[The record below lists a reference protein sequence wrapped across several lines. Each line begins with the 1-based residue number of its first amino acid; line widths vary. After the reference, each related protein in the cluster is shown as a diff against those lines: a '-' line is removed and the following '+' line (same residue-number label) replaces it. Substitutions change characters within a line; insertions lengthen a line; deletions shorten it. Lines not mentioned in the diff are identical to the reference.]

1 MRLVGGLKSENAEL
15 LLFLLSMHIV
25 KWLSPV
31 WFNWTKWMV
40 MAMVVNDDD
49 YDDMCPALWAH
60 LWKFPRSSTWIL
72 LNVMAALVFWEF
84 AVYRPSKNCG
94 VHSSASASD
103 FFFSMVCLHS
113 SYCFLMPKLLL
124 FLPHLSLSFTVWQRS
139 RELWQVLHTHSAPAH
154 TTRWAGYRQHRPG
167 RVCRLLFHQPTVRTP
182 VAWQQRMRGRGNPPC
197 SLPPT
202 YTYYPSNI
210 WPQLDQRPTLCIG
223 ITHPHLF
230 YTLSLPV

>member
-1 MRLVGGLKSENAEL
+1 M
-15 LLFLLSMHIV
+15 LLFVLSMHIV

-60 LWKFPRSSTWIL
+60 LWKFPRSSTRIL

-84 AVYRPSKNCG
+84 AVYRSSKNCS

-113 SYCFLMPKLLL
+113 SYCFLRNSCLNFSFSFPSSLCLLQCGKGAENFDKFFTRTQPQL
-124 FLPHLSLSFTVWQRS
+124 TPPDELVIANIDQAEFAGFSFINPQFVHPSLGNGEWEGGGTLLAHCHPLTPTTRLTSDHNLIKGPLYV
-139 RELWQVLHTHSAPAH
+139 LVLHIHICSILYLCQ
-154 TTRWAGYRQHRPG
+154 YR
-167 RVCRLLFHQPTVRTP
+167 
-182 VAWQQRMRGRGNPPC
+182 
-197 SLPPT
+197 
-202 YTYYPSNI
+202 
-210 WPQLDQRPTLCIG
+210 LDID
-223 ITHPHLF
+223 
-230 YTLSLPV
+230 